1 MRYLQVIW
9 AALLPMAAYADPLDK
24 GEAYTTRKGPP
35 DWMSGVDFTWL
46 LVDYGLFA
54 LAIIGLGWLLVKR
67 PEHFARF
74 EAILCLPFRALLSG
88 AAKLP
93 ILLRELAQGLV
104 GLSAVLLVVA
114 WVILCQWLSHHGF
127 GGLSMAGLAL
137 EAVILVRLIK
147 GREKPLPVQPKEES

>member
-1 MRYLQVIW
+1 MRHPEITL
-9 AALLPMAAYADPLDK
+9 AALLLPVTAFADPLDK
-24 GEAYTTRKGPP
+24 GEAYTTRKEPP
-35 DWMSGVDFTWL
+35 DWMTGVDISWL

-54 LAIIGLGWLLVKR
+54 LAVIALGWLLVKK
-67 PEHFARF
+67 PEQFARF
-74 EAILCLPFRALLSG
+74 EAIICLPFRTLLKG

-104 GLSAVLLVVA
+104 GLGAVLLVVA
-114 WVILCQWLSHHGF
+114 WVILCQWLKHHGF

-147 GREKPLPVQPKEES
+147 GTEKPLPVQPE